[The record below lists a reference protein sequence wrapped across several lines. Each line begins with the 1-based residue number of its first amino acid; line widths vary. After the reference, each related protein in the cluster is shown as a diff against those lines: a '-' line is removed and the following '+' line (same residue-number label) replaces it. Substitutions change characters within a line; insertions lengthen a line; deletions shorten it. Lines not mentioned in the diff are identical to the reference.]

1 MSRAFVKEDDQEE
14 APFIP
19 ARSPLPEGETNY
31 VTPAGK
37 QALLDEKAALEKDK
51 SEVKSVEK
59 EQDRRRNMATIN
71 GKLKLLEQRIN
82 SARILDP
89 QDQPKDTV
97 RFGAIV
103 KFKMNGRAQS
113 FQIVGVDEADV
124 KKEKIAFTSPIAKA
138 LIGMKIGETNDFQLG
153 KEKRSIEVLEI
164 DYR

>member
-19 ARSPLPEGETNY
+19 ARAPLPEGETNY

-51 SEVKSVEK
+51 SEVKSIEK

-71 GKLKLLEQRIN
+71 GKLKLLEARIT

-89 QDQPKDTV
+89 EEQPKDKV
-97 RFGAIV
+97 RFGAKV
-103 KFKMNGRAQS
+103 KFKMNGRTQS

-124 KKEKIAFTSPIAKA
+124 KKEKIAFTSPIAKT
-138 LIGMKIGETNDFQLG
+138 LIGKKKREVSEFVLG
-153 KEKRSIEVLEI
+153 KETRSIEVLEI
-164 DYR
+164 DY

>member
-19 ARSPLPEGETNY
+19 ARAPLPAGELNY

-37 QALLDEKAALEKDK
+37 KALLDEKSNLEKNK
-51 SEVKSVEK
+51 SEVKLIEK

-71 GKLKLLEQRIN
+71 GKLKLLEERIN

-89 QDQPKDTV
+89 KKQPKDEV
-97 RFGAIV
+97 RFGAKV
-103 KFKMNGRAQS
+103 KFKLNSRVQT

-124 KKEKIAFTSPIAKA
+124 KKEKIAFSAPIAKA
-138 LIGMKIGETNDFQLG
+138 LIGKKKGESSDFQLG
-153 KEKRSIEVLEI
+153 KEKRSIKILQIEYE
-164 DYR
+164 